1 MFRYINMGMIYLG
14 TGISYIDT
22 RLNCKNVDMDE
33 IPQWLLPLKVH
44 VENVDMP
51 TQLHTGVDSES
62 NRSQLPR
69 SGGNK
74 FDGELKYCTT

>member
-1 MFRYINMGMIYLG
+1 MLRYINMGMIYLG
-14 TGISYIDT
+14 SGISYIDT
-22 RLNCKNVDMDE
+22 RLNCK
-33 IPQWLLPLKVH
+33 
-44 VENVDMP
+44 NVDMP